1 MGSFTITEWL
11 VVAAIVL
18 VLFGGKKLPALGAGL
33 GKAIKGFKD
42 AVGGGAKSD
51 PAPKSEPPPGGPPQ
65 P

>member
-1 MGSFTITEWL
+1 MGSFGITEWL

-18 VLFGGKKLPALGAGL
+18 VLFGGSKLPALGAGL

-42 AVGGGAKSD
+42 AVGGGTKDGS
-51 PAPKSEPPPGGPPQ
+51 APKSEPRPGDPPQ